1 MDFLFF
7 SITLHQEYF
16 TYFTSHSGHIYE
28 RDLNTA
34 HPNFNMLK
42 IAFQTR
48 YVNKYIAAKLQYK
61 RQLNVGIC
69 KVEKPTYSVCTWS
82 NKTMIQNFGICF
94 FDIFRRPVWDET
106 LTSLE
111 TNHLISLSFLTFAFQ
126 NSGQRMWEA
135 VWKRQTFKYVT
146 FQKRSIYRLRSGG
159 KLTVC
164 WKCSTL
170 YCSCSS
176 LHLLQK
182 KAPAQIFNPSL
193 TQDCLGWG
201 RSWGWHWDKPREAK
215 KCCQG
220 SLTSML
226 AKNGLQF
233 N

>member
-1 MDFLFF
+1 
-7 SITLHQEYF
+7 
-16 TYFTSHSGHIYE
+16 
-28 RDLNTA
+28 
-34 HPNFNMLK
+34 
-42 IAFQTR
+42 
-48 YVNKYIAAKLQYK
+48 
-61 RQLNVGIC
+61 
-69 KVEKPTYSVCTWS
+69 
-82 NKTMIQNFGICF
+82 MIQNFGICF
-94 FDIFRRPVWDET
+94 FDIFRRPVGDET

-146 FQKRSIYRLRSGG
+146 FQKRSIYRLRWGG

-170 YCSCSS
+170 CCSCSS

-182 KAPAQIFNPSL
+182 KAPAQVFNPSL
-193 TQDCLGWG
+193 LQDRLGWG

-226 AKNGLQF
+226 AKNGIQF